1 MKGSIAAGC
10 VAILALGLFASP
22 LRSQTTVQGSVVVH
36 SGPVS
41 SEVEVRRRARVIV
54 PERHV
59 IVVNRVAPRRVGW
72 WKNHGYRVVT
82 VYYDGHRYYL
92 RRFARPHLRPVIV
105 YERSGRYYIDENHW
119 KRKHRQH
126 GRQDDRFR
134 DDD

>member
-22 LRSQTTVQGSVVVH
+22 LSSQTTVQGSVVVH
-36 SGPVS
+36 SGPVGGN
-41 SEVEVRRRARVIV
+41 VEVRRRARVIV

-59 IVVNRVAPRRVGW
+59 ILVKRVAPRRVGW

-92 RRFARPHLRPVIV
+92 RRLARPHLRAVIV
-105 YERSGRYYIDENHW
+105 YERGGRYYIDEDHW
-119 KRKHRQH
+119 KRN
-126 GRQDDRFR
+126 
-134 DDD
+134 